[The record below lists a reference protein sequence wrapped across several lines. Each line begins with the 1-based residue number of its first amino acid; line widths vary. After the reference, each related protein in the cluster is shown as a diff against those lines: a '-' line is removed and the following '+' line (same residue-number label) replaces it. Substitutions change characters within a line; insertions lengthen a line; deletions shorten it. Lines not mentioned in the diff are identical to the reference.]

1 MINPEYEYWTD
12 GHGETKHVSELE
24 DDHLLNI
31 YFMLKER
38 KEKDMQFVA
47 IGNEARRRK
56 LL

>member
-1 MINPEYEYWTD
+1 MNPEHEYWTD
-12 GHGETKHVSELE
+12 GKGRELHVSEIE

-31 YFMLKER
+31 YYMLKAR

-56 LL
+56 LI